1 MLAERSFPWHDI
13 FSHTAAGQPWVNME
27 WLAQIIL
34 ASTYDWFGWRGLIVL
49 GGLVVAL
56 TFVLVYKLLA
66 RGLRAT
72 VALSAAA
79 ISFLFA
85 SRLSIVY
92 VGLGTALC
100 VAGLIVVALARWK
113 ANHGLKAIFPTRH
126 RGWSTAA
133 PYGPTGEAGSKSK
146 APPSRQR
153 RHLTNQHGGEVGWL
167 AAHRGAVRQRRED
180 APCRDSGG
188 EREPL
193 ALLSTGTGSSAP
205 ASPRLAL
212 VAAAI

>member
-1 MLAERSFPWHDI
+1 QRFA
-13 FSHTAAGQPWVNME
+13 
-27 WLAQIIL
+27 
-34 ASTYDWFGWRGLIVL
+34 YDVE
-49 GGLVVAL
+49 
-56 TFVLVYKLLA
+56 
-66 RGLRAT
+66 AT
-72 VALSAAA
+72 RQRRIA
-79 ISFLFA
+79 
-85 SRLSIVY
+85 
-92 VGLGTALC
+92 
-100 VAGLIVVALARWK
+100 K

-193 ALLSTGTGSSAP
+193 ACFCRLAP
-205 ASPRLAL
+205 AHPHRHRQGLAL
-212 VAAAI
+212 VAAANLISIN